1 MRILTLILILSLG
14 LNTFAQIKGIKF
26 INDTLLSTYKN
37 WHLYIRYL
45 IC

>member
-26 INDTLLSTYKN
+26 INDTLLST
-37 WHLYIRYL
+37 
-45 IC
+45 